1 MDLFF
6 QELQSDDA
14 FWYDL
19 IPLNQSAFLPY
30 TSTPTREIP
39 ATCSFNG
46 SNSTNMNKRMIG
58 FMGRSWPVRIETEE
72 SDSARCYRRKISE
85 RMRRE
90 KEKNGYLAL
99 HAMLPLGTRVSHA
112 YPQMNCNEYLWWR
125 WRSWFLFFLFDL
137 WLQNDKNS
145 IMQMAAKRIDEL
157 KRYKEVLERRNY
169 ELEEKGGNARSRK
182 IEFKVRNPTSG
193 IDYMVEVL
201 KCLNSLGSK
210 LISIKSR
217 YSDEELVAVMDIETQ
232 VIHLSICDLL
242 PHIIASF
249 SLFHSV
255 SIQLKTPIS
264 F

>member
-6 QELQSDDA
+6 QELQSEDA

-19 IPLNQSAFLPY
+19 VPLNQSAFLPY

-99 HAMLPLGTRVSHA
+99 HAMLPLGTR
-112 YPQMNCNEYLWWR
+112 
-125 WRSWFLFFLFDL
+125 
-137 WLQNDKNS
+137 NDKNS

-232 VIHLSICDLL
+232 ISDAEMGKAVQTTLQNVQRK
-242 PHIIASF
+242 
-249 SLFHSV
+249 HSKET
-255 SIQLKTPIS
+255 SAAFCLKLTLTT
-264 F
+264 

>member
-58 FMGRSWPVRIETEE
+58 FMGRSWPLRIETEE

-125 WRSWFLFFLFDL
+125 WRSWFLFFYLIFDCRMIRTQL
-137 WLQNDKNS
+137 CKW
-145 IMQMAAKRIDEL
+145 RRREL
-157 KRYKEVLERRNY
+157 KSWRDIRRCWRG
-169 ELEEKGGNARSRK
+169 ETMSLKRR
-182 IEFKVRNPTSG
+182 
-193 IDYMVEVL
+193 VEMRGVGRL
-201 KCLNSLGSK
+201 SSK
-210 LISIKSR
+210 
-217 YSDEELVAVMDIETQ
+217 
-232 VIHLSICDLL
+232 
-242 PHIIASF
+242 
-249 SLFHSV
+249 
-255 SIQLKTPIS
+255 
-264 F
+264 

>member
-6 QELQSDDA
+6 QELQSEDA

-19 IPLNQSAFLPY
+19 VPLNQSAFLPY

-99 HAMLPLGTRVSHA
+99 HAMLPLGTR
-112 YPQMNCNEYLWWR
+112 
-125 WRSWFLFFLFDL
+125 
-137 WLQNDKNS
+137 NDKNS

-232 VIHLSICDLL
+232 MLRWERQCRRHSRMFKGNTARKL
-242 PHIIASF
+242 PPPFASSLHSQPKSLKRKTFRHIS
-249 SLFHSV
+249 
-255 SIQLKTPIS
+255 
-264 F
+264 